1 MLYVIFFC
9 SRSESTKE
17 KSVFP
22 LIINRMFITPIQHPL
37 GYSFNYECVSTK
49 IRVKMEKPF
58 SLFCP
63 HHTIQH
69 AGSLFP
75 DQGLNL
81 CPLQWKH
88 GILITTTREIPIWGL
103 LSGLQGNE
111 MSHLPGL
118 TRQSPESS
126 STSPEIFSTLY
137 YEYSAKELPGKRK
150 DVLIVTE
157 IKFSIY
163 SSVCKRQGKLCI
175 KCLP

>member
-1 MLYVIFFC
+1 MLWAEVMVKLLSVLGRCLGMYISFPPTRPDFF
-9 SRSESTKE
+9 
-17 KSVFP
+17 F
-22 LIINRMFITPIQHPL
+22 F
-37 GYSFNYECVSTK
+37 F
-49 IRVKMEKPF
+49 F
-58 SLFCP
+58 FLFGC
-63 HHTIQH
+63 IGWH